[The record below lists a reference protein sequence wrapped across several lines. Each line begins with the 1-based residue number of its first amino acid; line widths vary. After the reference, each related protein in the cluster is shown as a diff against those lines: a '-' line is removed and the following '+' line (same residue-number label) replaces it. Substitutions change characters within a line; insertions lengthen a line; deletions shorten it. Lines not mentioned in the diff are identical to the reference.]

1 MQKYHFLGKIGCFK
15 NNLFFMEICLVY
27 EVIGIS
33 GLFAAEAEEPVQEA
47 IEMGMCI
54 LNMQLNAEMGLC
66 GAVNC
71 PNRPKI

>member
-54 LNMQLNAEMGLC
+54 LNMQLNADKGRVPIIRME
-66 GAVNC
+66 
-71 PNRPKI
+71 I